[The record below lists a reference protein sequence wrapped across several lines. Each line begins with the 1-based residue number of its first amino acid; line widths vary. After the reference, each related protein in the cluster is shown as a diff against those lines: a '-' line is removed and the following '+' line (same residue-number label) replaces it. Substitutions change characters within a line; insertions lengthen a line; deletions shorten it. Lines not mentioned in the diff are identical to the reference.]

1 MKTALLTAVGS
12 ASAGMVI
19 ERLHALG
26 LRVVGCDIY
35 PRAWNVASGEVDVFF
50 QAVYATDADAYVRQ
64 MEEAVR
70 REHADF
76 LIPLTDVEVDALCAH
91 KARFSALGCVLCVPD
106 EPCARLCR
114 DKQAMAAL
122 LAREGACRV
131 IPTRSPYGWEPEAA
145 DYPLM
150 LKPLHGRSSQGQV
163 IARTP
168 QAYHA
173 ALDARGDYIA
183 QPYLDGDIYTVD
195 VARDRFGHV
204 QALARHELLRTPNGL
219 GTAVRVLP
227 GHPLEAVCAGG
238 GLCGRGGRGE
248 HGIHRKRQRC
258 LVSGGQSPFF
268 GRRGLQRAGRRG
280 FSRAQP
286 ALPCRGGYR
295 FPCSGSGDD
304 AGTQVQPGHHGN
316 LTGPPGD
323 RQPEDA
329 RLCSAPDAGS
339 FSPTHFA
346 VPLIRTVGRCI
357 RQPIPALRADS
368 AHSAGI
374 GAGGALRISRR
385 PHMPPDSGFT
395 RSVPVLQNA

>member
-12 ASAGMVI
+12 ASAGIVI

-227 GHPLEAVCAGG
+227 GHPLEAVCAQVAACAGVVG
-238 GLCGRGGRGE
+238 VVNMEFIVNDSGAWFLEVNPRF
-248 HGIHRKRQRC
+248 
-258 LVSGGQSPFF
+258 SGGV
-268 GRRGLQRAGRRG
+268 G
-280 FSRAQP
+280 FSVLAGVDFP
-286 ALPCRGGYR
+286 ALNLLCHAGEAI
-295 FPCSGSGDD
+295 GS
-304 AGTQVQPGHHGN
+304 
-316 LTGPPGD
+316 
-323 RQPEDA
+323 R
-329 RLCSAPDAGS
+329 
-339 FSPTHFA
+339 
-346 VPLIRTVGRCI
+346 
-357 RQPIPALRADS
+357 
-368 AHSAGI
+368 
-374 GAGGALRISRR
+374 
-385 PHMPPDSGFT
+385 
-395 RSVPVLQNA
+395 VPVREMTLARRSSPAITEI

>member
-122 LAREGACRV
+122 LAREGACRI

-204 QALARHELLRTPNGL
+204 QALARHRASAHLQRAGHRR
-219 GTAVRVLP
+219 ARAA
-227 GHPLEAVCAGG
+227 GHPLEAVCARVAACAGVVG
-238 GLCGRGGRGE
+238 VVNMEFIVDGDASWFLEVNPRF
-248 HGIHRKRQRC
+248 
-258 LVSGGQSPFF
+258 SGGVGFSV
-268 GRRGLQRAGRRG
+268 LAGVD

-286 ALPCRGGYR
+286 ALPRRRAHRSPCRGARDDPGAPGLPGY
-295 FPCSGSGDD
+295 
-304 AGTQVQPGHHGN
+304 HG
-316 LTGPPGD
+316 
-323 RQPEDA
+323 RIK
-329 RLCSAPDAGS
+329 
-339 FSPTHFA
+339 FS
-346 VPLIRTVGRCI
+346 
-357 RQPIPALRADS
+357 
-368 AHSAGI
+368 
-374 GAGGALRISRR
+374 SRR
-385 PHMPPDSGFT
+385 
-395 RSVPVLQNA
+395 R

>member
-163 IARTP
+163 PARRRRITRRWTLVGITSPSPIWTATSTP
-168 QAYHA
+168 WTWPASVSA
-173 ALDARGDYIA
+173 TCRCWRGMSCCAPPTGWAPPCASCPDTRWR
-183 QPYLDGDIYTVD
+183 PS
-195 VARDRFGHV
+195 
-204 QALARHELLRTPNGL
+204 
-219 GTAVRVLP
+219 VR
-227 GHPLEAVCAGG
+227 
-238 GLCGRGGRGE
+238 R
-248 HGIHRKRQRC
+248 
-258 LVSGGQSPFF
+258 
-268 GRRGLQRAGRRG
+268 
-280 FSRAQP
+280 
-286 ALPCRGGYR
+286 
-295 FPCSGSGDD
+295 
-304 AGTQVQPGHHGN
+304 
-316 LTGPPGD
+316 
-323 RQPEDA
+323 
-329 RLCSAPDAGS
+329 
-339 FSPTHFA
+339 
-346 VPLIRTVGRCI
+346 
-357 RQPIPALRADS
+357 
-368 AHSAGI
+368 
-374 GAGGALRISRR
+374 
-385 PHMPPDSGFT
+385 
-395 RSVPVLQNA
+395 